1 MKKVSVSLDIIN
13 TLGPTSAIVLAVI
26 QQNKISTENF
36 DELIS
41 VLNNCLKFENRENLI
56 LATQKLL
63 KLKLIGSSDSATRKK
78 DNLYKLK
85 LPGKSQAG
93 SKKQITSNWQP
104 NEEVYEVMLMG
115 GVSKEFCAHKLK
127 EFRIYWC
134 EKGLL
139 KDNWNSIFV
148 DFVRREWVKE
158 KSPNKGAPIQMHRNW
173 LPSSDAYEVLEL
185 ANIPKNVSQSYILEF
200 VLFWE
205 EDGVALKSWNSK
217 FVDFVRRK
225 EIVNT
230 INNEENKRSNN
241 KEEGYGESSEQTK
254 DLSWSKDLEL

>member
-1 MKKVSVSLDIIN
+1 LKELSVSLDIIN

-26 QQNKISTENF
+26 QQNKIPTENF

-41 VLNNCLKFENRENLI
+41 VLNNYLKFENRENLI

-115 GVSKEFCAHKLK
+115 GVSKEFCANKLK

-158 KSPNKGAPIQMHRNW
+158 KSPNKGAPSQMHRGW
-173 LPSSDAYEVLEL
+173 QPSKDAFEVLEL

-217 FVDFVRRK
+217 FVDFVKRK

-230 INNEENKRSNN
+230 INNEENKRSDN

>member
-1 MKKVSVSLDIIN
+1 MLCLNALKPS
-13 TLGPTSAIVLAVI
+13 SAIVLAVI
-26 QQNKISTENF
+26 QQNKIPTENF

-41 VLNNCLKFENRENLI
+41 VLNNYLKFENRENLI

-115 GVSKEFCAHKLK
+115 GVSKEFCANKLK

-158 KSPNKGAPIQMHRNW
+158 KSPNKGAPSQMHRGW
-173 LPSSDAYEVLEL
+173 QPSKDAFEVLEL

-217 FVDFVRRK
+217 FVDFVKRK

-230 INNEENKRSNN
+230 INNEENKRSDN